1 MCTKVDLEDLKTV
14 HHEMG
19 HIQYYQQYKDQPQAF
34 RSGANSGEIFILNF
48 GWGDMHC
55 VTSSTV
61 HKIRQP
67 FKYESYFGLWASCAL
82 SRGSCQM
89 LL

>member
-34 RSGANSGEIFILNF
+34 RSGANSGELFNF
-48 GWGDMHC
+48 EFWL
-55 VTSSTV
+55 
-61 HKIRQP
+61 RR
-67 FKYESYFGLWASCAL
+67 YAL
-82 SRGSCQM
+82 HH
-89 LL
+89 